1 MFTVMSELYRSKQRK
16 SGLVDWEEAF
26 GWFKN
31 KINKYVGTEAFICV
45 IQSVFKKKKRMTLS
59 TEA

>member
-26 GWFKN
+26 GWFEN

-45 IQSVFKKKKRMTLS
+45 IQSVFKKKK
-59 TEA
+59 E